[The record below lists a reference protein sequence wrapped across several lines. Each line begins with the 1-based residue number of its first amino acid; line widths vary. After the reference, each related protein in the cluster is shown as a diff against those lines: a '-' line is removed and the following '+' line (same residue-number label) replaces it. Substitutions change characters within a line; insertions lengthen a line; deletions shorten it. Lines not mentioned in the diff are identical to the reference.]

1 MKRSLAWAGI
11 ILVVFAIVA
20 AAVAPVAF
28 AQETVGDRVVA
39 GENFTLRSGE
49 TLSGNLAVLGGNAT
63 LEPDSVVTG
72 DVTVAGGSMVVDGQI
87 HGNLTMM
94 GGALTL
100 NESAVIDG
108 NLAVFAGSVSRADG
122 AQVHGE
128 TFNGF
133 RTPNRIAPL
142 EPLAPVVPHFDAQPD
157 TPRSWF
163 SRFITWQLGTV
174 GSVVLMGLLGLVLV
188 VIAPRGVGRV
198 ATAAA
203 TQSVLSFGLGLL
215 TLIVGF
221 LAGGILLIACGLGLL
236 VWLALLVGSVLGW
249 IGVAVLLGQRLLGA
263 VKMRTASSIGEV
275 LVGVV
280 VITLL
285 ARLPCIGWLFWVIFV
300 SWGLGAVVL
309 THFGLR
315 DAQGPSAQSQPRL
328 EPVTPV
334 APLAPASAAALD
346 VDAPAVPAARIPMTA
361 ISGID
366 ADVAEK
372 LRGAGIRSVW
382 DIAQSHPAA
391 LAEAAG
397 LPVGQIMIEDWI
409 GQAQRLVG

>member
-1 MKRSLAWAGI
+1 MKRYLAWAG
-11 ILVVFAIVA
+11 VFLIVLAVVA

-28 AQETVGDRVVA
+28 AQETVGDRVVM
-39 GENFTLRSGE
+39 GENFTLRGGE
-49 TLSGNLAVLGGNAT
+49 TLDGNLAVLGGNAT

-72 DVTVAGGSMVVDGQI
+72 DVTVAGGSLLVDGQI
-87 HGNLTMM
+87 QGNVTMM

-100 NESAVIDG
+100 NETAVIEG

-122 AQVHGE
+122 AQVGGD

-133 RTPNRIAPL
+133 RTPDRITPI
-142 EPLAPVVPHFDAQPD
+142 EPVTPIIPDFDGQPE

-163 SRFITWQLGTV
+163 SRFIAWQFGTV
-174 GSVVLMGLLGLVLV
+174 GAIILMGLLGLVLV

-203 TQSVLSFGLGLL
+203 TQPALSFALGLL

-221 LAGGILLIACGLGLL
+221 LAGAILLIACGLGLL
-236 VWLALLVGSVLGW
+236 VWLALLAGSVLGW
-249 IGVAVLLGQRLLGA
+249 IGVAVWLGQRVLGA
-263 VKMRTASSIGEV
+263 VKTRTASSVGEV

-285 ARLPCIGWLFWVIFV
+285 SRLPCIGWLFWVIFV

-309 THFGLR
+309 TRFGTQ
-315 DAQGPSAQSQPRL
+315 DSQGPSSQGRL

-334 APLAPASAAALD
+334 APLAPVSTATLA
-346 VDAPAVPAARIPMTA
+346 VDAPAVPAARVPMTA
-361 ISGID
+361 ITGID
-366 ADVAEK
+366 ADTAER

-391 LAEAAG
+391 LAEATG
-397 LPVGQIMIEDWI
+397 LPVGQIMLEDWI